1 MATPPPLQTIDF
13 DDIDLDLLRRRR
25 SAKWTTYPADVLPA
39 WVAELDVLLAEPIR
53 RALHDAVDL
62 GDTGY
67 AMPGA
72 LPEAFAGFAAN
83 RLSWAVDPA
92 HVVVVP
98 DVMTGIEDLLR
109 VATAPGDGVVINPP
123 VYQPFFVR
131 LAELGRKA
139 VEVPLL
145 RSAEGW
151 DLDLD
156 GLAAAFGAGTRVFLL
171 CSPHNPL
178 GRVWSVE
185 TLRGVAELAHRH
197 GVLVLADEIHG
208 PLALPGAVHT
218 PYISLGGAA
227 AAHGV
232 VFTAA
237 SKAWNLPGLK
247 CALAVA
253 GGDLGRKLLGRL
265 PDQYVDRAGLMG
277 VAASVAA
284 YTQGQEWLDA
294 LLSHLDRN
302 RRLAA
307 DLLVEWLPDI
317 GYRPPEA
324 SYLAWLDCTR
334 LGLGDDPAAEF
345 LRRGRVALSSGP
357 GFGRPGAGFARLNLG
372 TSRELLTEAV
382 RRMASAIG

>member
-1 MATPPPLQTIDF
+1 MATPPPVRKIDF
-13 DDIDLDLLRRRR
+13 DDIDLHVLRRRR
-25 SAKWTTYPADVLPA
+25 SAKWATYPADVLPA
-39 WVAELDVLLAEPIR
+39 WVAELDVPLAEPIR
-53 RALHDAVDL
+53 RVLHDAVEL

-72 LPEAFAGFAAN
+72 LPEAFAGFAAD
-83 RLSWAVDPA
+83 RLSWAVDPSD
-92 HVVVVP
+92 VVVVP
-98 DVMTGIEDLLR
+98 DVMTGIADLLG

-123 VYQPFFVR
+123 VYPPFFVR
-131 LAELGRKA
+131 LAELGRRA

-145 RSAEGW
+145 HSAEGW

-156 GLAAAFGAGTRVFLL
+156 GLAAAFDAGNRVFLL

-185 TLRGVAELAHRH
+185 TLRGVAELAERY
-197 GVLVLADEIHG
+197 GAFVLADEIHG

-218 PYISLGGAA
+218 PYTSLGGDAA
-227 AAHGV
+227 RHGV
-232 VFTAA
+232 VFTSA
-237 SKAWNLPGLK
+237 SKSWNLPGLK

-253 GGDLGRKLLGRL
+253 GGDRGRQLLGRL

-284 YTQGQEWLDA
+284 YTEGGEWLDA
-294 LLSHLDRN
+294 LRAHLDRN

-307 DLLVEWLPDI
+307 DLLADALPDV
-317 GYRPPEA
+317 GYLPPEA

-372 TSRELLTEAV
+372 TTRVLLTETI
-382 RRMASAIG
+382 RRMASTIG